1 MQRVLQKQK
10 NLKPGWG
17 GILTEGFFAVRGPHS
32 NWGGGIFGI
41 RGGILTFIL
50 TVYIYIMCVIYVQK
64 NSPHPVQRDI
74 GLCS

>member
-32 NWGGGIFGI
+32 NCGGGIFGI

-50 TVYIYIMCVIYVQK
+50 TVYISFGFQTGYT
-64 NSPHPVQRDI
+64 I
-74 GLCS
+74 GPMRLLSHIDLKI